1 MWHQNTCARRS
12 HGVCKWFNLHAVN
25 LKKKSLATRWFDN
38 LVSILVSIS
47 GKFYPNSWSTCQS
60 LCHERK
66 KSKSSDTSSWLTF
79 SELWFQYLRSTYAV
93 AINDATLTC
102 RMSRELTTNGSSN
115 GSGRY
120 CILHTVVMSHR
131 FDRKNNWI
139 LIYWPCLFVEEETH
153 SNDNENRR
161 SLMPSKTLIFSYPA
175 SLH

>member
-1 MWHQNTCARRS
+1 MVFVSDRIFMRS
-12 HGVCKWFNLHAVN
+12 TSKRNLWPHADLMIKLVFRTNIKW
-25 LKKKSLATRWFDN
+25 
-38 LVSILVSIS
+38 SILFRSFGRVLSKLLVHMS
-47 GKFYPNSWSTCQS
+47 ESMSWK
-60 LCHERK
+60 E

-120 CILHTVVMSHR
+120 CILRTVVMSHR

-139 LIYWPCLFVEEETH
+139 LIYWPCLFVEEG
-153 SNDNENRR
+153 
-161 SLMPSKTLIFSYPA
+161 IA
-175 SLH
+175 Q